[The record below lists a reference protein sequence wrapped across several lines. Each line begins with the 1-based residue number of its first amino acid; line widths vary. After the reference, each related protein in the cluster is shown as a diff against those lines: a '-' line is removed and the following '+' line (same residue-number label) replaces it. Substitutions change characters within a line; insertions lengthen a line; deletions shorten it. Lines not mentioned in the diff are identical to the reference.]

1 MITRSE
7 APAPEKIE
15 VKKHRRDLYDLSA
28 ATVEIGLTEVTRA
41 SVTPEKR
48 IPKRKEYIKSLDL
61 YPLRKY
67 PIPNQD
73 KKYGTQ

>member
-1 MITRSE
+1 MEET
-7 APAPEKIE
+7 
-15 VKKHRRDLYDLSA
+15 DL
-28 ATVEIGLTEVTRA
+28 TGGTRA

-61 YPLRKY
+61 SPLRKY

-73 KKYGTQ
+73 KKHYGDQ